1 MYMQDQRLNQDVG
14 KNKMKFNEFE
24 KSAKQRVAERNEM
37 TEEQLDEVL
46 PAIAGAARAVGGMAA
61 KAATSIAKAGA
72 QAGAAAAKKVGAAAV
87 QGAQGVGKGL
97 AKKVA
102 AKNAKAL
109 AKAVL
114 KKGSTLPM
122 PTQGGKTQD
131 FEIDD
136 LKGDEVTLTN
146 PKPKPGEPIKTV
158 HKTKEL
164 DPIIQQMVQSQ

>member
-1 MYMQDQRLNQDVG
+1 MR
-14 KNKMKFNEFE
+14 FNEF
-24 KSAKQRVAERNEM
+24 KDKRVD
-37 TEEQLDEVL
+37 EEQLDEII
-46 PAIAGAARAVGGMAA
+46 PAIAGLARGAATLGA
-61 KAATSIAKAGA
+61 KAAGGIAKAGA
-72 QAGAAAAKKVGAAAV
+72 QVGAAAAKKVGAAAV

-114 KKGSTLPM
+114 KKGQSLPI
-122 PTQGGKTQD
+122 PGETGKVQD
-131 FEIDD
+131 FKIDD

-164 DPIIQQMVQSQ
+164 DPVIQQMVQGQQ

>member
-1 MYMQDQRLNQDVG
+1 MR
-14 KNKMKFNEFE
+14 FNEF
-24 KSAKQRVAERNEM
+24 KDKKVD
-37 TEEQLDEVL
+37 EEQLDEII
-46 PAIAGAARAVGGMAA
+46 PAIAGIARGAAAMGA
-61 KAATSIAKAGA
+61 KAAGGVAKAGA
-72 QAGAAAAKKVGAAAV
+72 QVGAAAAKKVGAAAV

-102 AKNAKAL
+102 AKNATAL

-114 KKGSTLPM
+114 KKGQSLPI
-122 PTQGGKTQD
+122 PSEGGKVQD

-136 LKGDEVTLTN
+136 LKGDEVTLSN

-164 DPIIQQMVQSQ
+164 DPIIQQMVQGQ

>member
-1 MYMQDQRLNQDVG
+1 
-14 KNKMKFNEFE
+14 MKFNEFE
-24 KSAKQRVAERNEM
+24 QSAKQRVAERNEM
-37 TEEQLDEVL
+37 TEQQLDEVL
-46 PAIAGAARAVGGMAA
+46 PAIAGIARGAAAMGA
-61 KAATSIAKAGA
+61 KAAGGIAKAGA
-72 QAGAAAAKKVGAAAV
+72 KVGAAAAKKVGAAAV

-114 KKGSTLPM
+114 KKGSKLPM
-122 PTQGGKTQD
+122 PTQSGKTQD
-131 FEIDD
+131 FQIDD

-164 DPIIQQMVQSQ
+164 DPIIQQMVQGQQ